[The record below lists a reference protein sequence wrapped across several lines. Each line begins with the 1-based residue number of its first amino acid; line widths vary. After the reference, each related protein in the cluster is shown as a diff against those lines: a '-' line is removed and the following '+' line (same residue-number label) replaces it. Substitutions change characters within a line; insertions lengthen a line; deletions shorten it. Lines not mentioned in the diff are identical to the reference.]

1 MVKMFY
7 NMRTLTMILITMVGI
22 LNFTACSSLYSPTKG
37 VSYGDL
43 SDIRKIAVLP
53 LDRARIKPGQ
63 DKATCALVDTVYDV
77 SEVPKEASLALSD
90 VLWGLLKN
98 KSRFF
103 PVPEGQCI
111 GFLNAII
118 ESDVKASQIRL
129 IQAFGKELGA
139 DAVLYG
145 IIYRYRERQGK
156 DYSVERPASVAFAL
170 YLIRVRDGKV
180 LWQYNFDETQRPL
193 TSNLFKFKLFKEAGM
208 KWVTARKLGEI
219 GLKRA
224 VDDLLKRF

>member
-1 MVKMFY
+1 MAIKSIHTVFALVCLGLMATGFW
-7 NMRTLTMILITMVGI
+7 G
-22 LNFTACSSLYSPTKG
+22 CSSLYGPTEGTFYAKTEG
-37 VSYGDL
+37 
-43 SDIRKIAVLP
+43 IERIAVLP
-53 LDRARIKPGQ
+53 LDRARVRPGE
-63 DKATCALVDTVYDV
+63 DRATCALVDTVYDV
-77 SEVPKEASLALSD
+77 SEVPEKASKELTD
-90 VLWGLLKN
+90 VLWGLVEN
-98 KSRFF
+98 KKKFF

-129 IQAFGKELGA
+129 IQEFGHELKA

-145 IIYRYRERQGK
+145 IIYRYRDRSGK
-156 DYSVERPASVAFAL
+156 EYGVKQPASVAFAL

-180 LWQYNFDETQRPL
+180 LWKYNFDETQRPL
-193 TSNLFKFKLFKEAGM
+193 TSNLFKFRLFKEAGG

-224 VDDLLKRF
+224 IEDLTSRF

>member
-1 MVKMFY
+1 MVEKVY
-7 NMRTLTMILITMVGI
+7 NLKVPALFFIITVVILSFV
-22 LNFTACSSLYSPTKG
+22 ACSSLYSPTKG
-37 VSYGDL
+37 VSYGDM
-43 SDIRKIAVLP
+43 SEIRKIAVLP
-53 LDRARIKPGQ
+53 LDRARTRPGQ
-63 DKATCALVDTVYDV
+63 DKATCVLVDKVYDV
-77 SEVPKEASLALSD
+77 SEVPKEASLVMSD
-90 VLWGLLKN
+90 FLWKLLEN
-98 KSRFF
+98 KARFF

-118 ESDVKASQIRL
+118 ESNVKASQIRL
-129 IQAFGKELGA
+129 IQHFGKELGA

-145 IIYRYRERQGK
+145 IIYRYREREGK

-170 YLIRVRDGKV
+170 YLIRVKDGKV
-180 LWQYNFDETQRPL
+180 LWKYNFDETQRPL